1 MVAPSPVVS
10 LGGQV
15 NLPDNLL
22 FWSRVPALKWIMNNW
37 VEYIKNN
44 VLKKV
49 TIIEKL
55 LGLTLTRAGPLTP
68 IFIEYLVT
76 RFD

>member
-1 MVAPSPVVS
+1 MVA
-10 LGGQV
+10 GATI
-15 NLPDNLL
+15 PDNLL
-22 FWSRVPALKWIMNNW
+22 FWARVPALKWIMNNW

-44 VLKKV
+44 ALKKV

-68 IFIEYLVT
+68 IIIKYSFS